1 MFYRE
6 RLQARTRNHMAIFDF
21 LKKKEEPLPDQ
32 GLYGPPGPPPI
43 GPDTASAGAGQGDT
57 PTEYVLN
64 MQRQGLTNNQII
76 QILQRQGYS
85 QRQIYDALNQVQ
97 VKGAVEQAPL
107 FQSTPSGDQGLGPP
121 PGLPPASTPG
131 QPSQQGQSVRPSQEI
146 EATVEAVVEERW
158 KDVDKRLEKEKEWKA
173 QTDARL
179 ARLEQYVTD
188 LKGDLDNLHRAIV
201 SKISDYD
208 KNLLSVGTE
217 IKAMEKVFQKVLPTL
232 TESVGELSRITKEIK
247 APGRK

>member
-1 MFYRE
+1 
-6 RLQARTRNHMAIFDF
+6 MAIFDF
-21 LKKKEEPLPDQ
+21 LKKKEEAPPAQD
-32 GLYGPPGPPPI
+32 LYGPPGPPPVSEPA
-43 GPDTASAGAGQGDT
+43 GSAPNDT

-64 MQRQGLTNNQII
+64 MQKQGLTNNQII

-85 QRQIYDALNQVQ
+85 QRQIYDALNQSQ
-97 VKGAVEQAPL
+97 VKGAVEQAPP
-107 FQSTPSGDQGLGPP
+107 FQPTPSDQQYGPP
-121 PGLPPASTPG
+121 TGPPSILPQGPPLGSSLGSPQAQGSN
-131 QPSQQGQSVRPSQEI
+131 QPRVSQEV

-158 KDVDKRLEKEKEWKA
+158 KEVEKRLEKDKEWKA

-179 ARLEQYVTD
+179 ARLEQYATD